1 MTSTALQVSDTYPAS
16 PSGICAAEG
25 TAGASLDLLRI
36 VRINEQIKAVVA
48 VAFKINIMALNA
60 IFLAKRAGS
69 AALGFGV
76 LSNELRVFS
85 RDLRTQM
92 ESLRQLIH
100 ASVVEVS
107 RLLQHSRYSRLLA
120 AGVQLSGGNARLEEV
135 LRRRDRE
142 AQVRRETL
150 SRLRREL
157 KLALEDAFQMVELG
171 GVLAKS
177 AKIEAAYGQSFAGA
191 LAQVSGEFDGIVEEI
206 RGSLE
211 TLKKSSFFGGR

>member
-1 MTSTALQVSDTYPAS
+1 MSTGLSLARRDVSSA
-16 PSGICAAEG
+16 G
-25 TAGASLDLLRI
+25 TDLLRI
-36 VRINEQIKAVVA
+36 VRINEEIKSVVS

-60 IFLAKRAGS
+60 IFLAKRAGT

-85 RDLRTQM
+85 QDLRTCM
-92 ESLRQLIH
+92 LTLTELIH
-100 ASVVEVS
+100 SSVGEVS
-107 RLLQHSRYSRLLA
+107 VTLKNVRRTRLL
-120 AGVQLSGGNARLEEV
+120 
-135 LRRRDRE
+135 RE
-142 AQVRRETL
+142 AARMAPNSPATAALERCETENREHEIKFQTL
-150 SRLRREL
+150 RKQL
-157 KLALEDAFQMVELG
+157 KRALEDAFQMVELG

-211 TLKKSSFFGGR
+211 SLRRSTFVTAR

>member
-1 MTSTALQVSDTYPAS
+1 MSTGLSLARRDVSSA
-16 PSGICAAEG
+16 G
-25 TAGASLDLLRI
+25 TDLLRI
-36 VRINEQIKAVVA
+36 VRINEEIKSVVS

-60 IFLAKRAGS
+60 IFLAKRAGT

-85 RDLRTQM
+85 QDLRTCM
-92 ESLRQLIH
+92 LTLTELIH
-100 ASVVEVS
+100 SSVGEVS
-107 RLLQHSRYSRLLA
+107 VTLKNVRRTRLL
-120 AGVQLSGGNARLEEV
+120 
-135 LRRRDRE
+135 RE
-142 AQVRRETL
+142 AARMAPNSPATAALERRETEN
-150 SRLRREL
+150 REHEIKFQTLRKQL
-157 KLALEDAFQMVELG
+157 KRALEDAFQMVELG

-211 TLKKSSFFGGR
+211 SLRRSTFVTAR